1 MANKANEIIESLIRQ
16 IESGSPPW
24 QCGWEKSGS
33 GLPINAATNR
43 EYTGINVLNFWCE
56 QAAFGYSTG
65 QWIGFEQA
73 KSQGGHIRK
82 GEKAH
87 AGVRVNVIKKKDSEG
102 IETGDILKLPAPF
115 LVWNL
120 DQCEG
125 LDHLRPAT
133 SKHEWQ
139 PIDKAE
145 SLMKDS
151 GAVIQYGGDRAFYAP
166 TPDRIQLP
174 LRESFKSSEDF
185 YSTSLHELGHWTG
198 HSSRLNRE
206 FGKKFGTDAY
216 AFEELVAEISCAITK
231 ARIGL
236 GGEVTNHAS
245 YLEAWLK
252 ILKKSPGYLMTAA
265 SAASKASDYLV
276 KPEGE
281 VE

>member
-56 QAAFGYSTG
+56 QATFGYSTG

-139 PIDKAE
+139 PIDRAE
-145 SLMKDS
+145 SLMIGS

-174 LRESFKSSEDF
+174 LRESFKSAEDF
-185 YSTSLHELGHWTG
+185 YSTSIHELGHWTG
-198 HSSRLNRE
+198 HKSRLDRE

-276 KPEGE
+276 KSEGE

>member
-1 MANKANEIIESLIRQ
+1 MANKAHEIIESLIKK

-24 QCGWEKSGS
+24 QRGWEKSGS
-33 GLPINAATNR
+33 GFPINAATNR

-73 KSQGGHIRK
+73 KSLGGHIRK

-87 AGVRVNVIKKKDSEG
+87 SGVRVNVIKKKDSDG

-120 DQCEG
+120 DQCSG
-125 LDHLRPAT
+125 LDHLRPVT
-133 SKHEWQ
+133 TKHEWE
-139 PIDKAE
+139 PIDRAE
-145 SLMKDS
+145 DLMKAS
-151 GAVIQYGGDRAFYAP
+151 GAVIGYGGERAFYAP
-166 TPDRIQLP
+166 TTDRIQLP
-174 LRESFKSSEDF
+174 LRESFKSAEDF
-185 YSTSLHELGHWTG
+185 YSTSIHELGHWTG

-236 GGEVTNHAS
+236 AGEVTNHAS

-276 KPEGE
+276 KSEGE
-281 VE
+281 